1 MFTWQKF
8 LESRAFPGAD
18 VYFDEIRFWLC
29 GYPQGEPAS
38 LEQITKEEARLERI
52 QGQHGLEGYNA
63 YKTLQVKPQVYCSLV
78 WNFWFSLKI
87 YTQLFHVNDKLFNIY
102 W

>member
-8 LESRAFPGAD
+8 LESRTFPGAD

-63 YKTLQVKPQVYCSLV
+63 YKVLQVKQIGLKFLV
-78 WNFWFSLKI
+78 WFE
-87 YTQLFHVNDKLFNIY
+87 NIY
-102 W
+102 MYSSM

>member
-29 GYPQGEPAS
+29 SYPQGEPAS

-63 YKTLQVKPQVYCSLV
+63 YKVLQVKTTSQLQLGLKFLVWFKNIYMYCSM
-78 WNFWFSLKI
+78 
-87 YTQLFHVNDKLFNIY
+87 
-102 W
+102 

>member
-8 LESRAFPGAD
+8 LELRTFPGAD

-63 YKTLQVKPQVYCSLV
+63 YKVLQVKQIGLKFLV
-78 WNFWFSLKI
+78 WFE
-87 YTQLFHVNDKLFNIY
+87 NIY
-102 W
+102 MYSSM